1 MDSKRN
7 KGSFYL
13 LVRTATK
20 KLLSAW

>member
-7 KGSFYL
+7 KCSFYL
-13 LVRTATK
+13 LVRRATK